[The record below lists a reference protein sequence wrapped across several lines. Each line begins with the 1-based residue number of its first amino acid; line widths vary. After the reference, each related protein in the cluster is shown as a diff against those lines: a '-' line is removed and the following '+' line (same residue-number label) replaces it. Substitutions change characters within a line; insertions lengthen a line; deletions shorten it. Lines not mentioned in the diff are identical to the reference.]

1 MSPADIRPT
10 ALQAAQ
16 ALLLRDLR
24 LAWRRRTDALQP
36 VLFALLVVTLF
47 ALAQGREP
55 QALASVAGAVL
66 WLAVL
71 LSGQLSIE
79 GLFRADA
86 EDGSLEQWLLAPV
99 PLAWLC
105 LVRVAGHWLVTC
117 LPLLLL
123 SPLLALMLHLPH
135 DRIGLLLASLALGTP
150 LLSLIGGVVAAL
162 TVRLG
167 RAGILVA
174 LLSLPLYVPVLVFGA
189 GVLVAAGNGSDTG
202 GALLMLA
209 AMLVGGLVLAPLAT
223 AAALRISL
231 E

>member
-1 MSPADIRPT
+1 MSGGDVRPGIW
-10 ALQAAQ
+10 QAGRS
-16 ALLLRDLR
+16 LLLRDLR
-24 LAWRRRTDALQP
+24 LAWRRRGDAIQP
-36 VLFALLVVTLF
+36 MLFALLVVLLF

-55 QALASVAGAVL
+55 RALSSVAGAVL

-79 GLFRADA
+79 RLFREDA
-86 EDGSLEQWLLAPV
+86 ADGSLEQWLLAPV

-105 LVRVAGHWLVTC
+105 LVRVAGHWLVTS
-117 LPLLLL
+117 LPLLLA

-135 DRIGLLLASLALGTP
+135 DQVGLLLASLALGTP

-189 GVLVAAGNGSDTG
+189 GALVAAGNGVDTS

-209 AMLVGGLVLAPLAT
+209 AMLVAGLVLAPLLT